1 MRNYLLVCVAS
12 CSIMLSSCGTT
23 GFSQGGANTNTQ
35 NSGDLSSIIGN
46 LGGLSGIG
54 DILSSVLGVTTNN
67 IVGTWTYEQP
77 AVLFESD
84 NFLTKAG
91 GQVVAQRISSQIDGY
106 FQKVGITKGK
116 MLMTFDNKGNFTQ
129 TVSGKTQS
137 GTYTLND
144 GSVQLTYQGGVKQ
157 FVGTTQFSGNNLVI
171 VVDAS
176 KLLNMAQTV
185 SSSSN
190 NSQLSAISSIIKGFS
205 GMKLGLKFVKQ

>member
-1 MRNYLLVCVAS
+1 MKKKFLLACVAS
-12 CSIMLSSCGTT
+12 CSLMLSSCGTT
-23 GFSQGGANTNTQ
+23 GFTQGGANTQ
-35 NSGDLSSIIGN
+35 SSGDLSSIIGN

-54 DILSSVLGVTTNN
+54 DILSGVLGVTTNN

-91 GQVVAQRISSQIDGY
+91 GQVVAQRISNQIDGY

-116 MLMTFDNKGNFTQ
+116 MQMTFDNNGNFTQ

-137 GTYTLND
+137 GTYTLSD

-190 NSQLSAISSIIKGFS
+190 NSQLSAISSIISGFS
-205 GMKLGLKFVKQ
+205 GMKLGLKLVKQ